1 MRRATPVLF
10 DALRSVTRRIVL
22 YSADLPNSFATL
34 SAHGVAFLNVKDDND
49 EVFFVDDLAHQCGH
63 IMFNALTQEKPRFLA
78 RTADTPLR
86 DFCRDREDRARCTR
100 RFTGCSRSARSC
112 GSCRPA
118 WRIESCRIGS
128 GTRRSAASRST

>member
-1 MRRATPVLF
+1 MNIWQSFESLLAEVPGAQT
-10 DALRSVTRRIVL
+10 AL
-22 YSADLPNSFATL
+22 
-34 SAHGVAFLNVKDDND
+34 
-49 EVFFVDDLAHQCGH
+49 
-63 IMFNALTQEKPRFLA
+63 
-78 RTADTPLR
+78 ADTVRALVYKSDPSLFER
-86 DFCRDREDRARCTR
+86 LDFEDDHTFLEPTLFAYFTAPDSLATRTRARCTR